1 MSIHTAQDFL
11 SDLASILLVL
21 STAYFGI
28 SFVAFSIARADQSTQ
43 RSPHYSTPHYS
54 TPTAALPPSLV
65 PPATE
70 PLIVASPVVSQT
82 VKIITSPTPKKQP
95 KTAPMSLKTDS
106 VSQVPQAPIAP
117 QKPSNAELR
126 NLCKLKGIK
135 WRNAHRKNR
144 HLSSKQMITA
154 LQEKGGT

>member
-43 RSPHYSTPHYS
+43 RSPHYS

-135 WRNAHRKNR
+135 WRNAHGENR

-154 LQEKGGT
+154 LHDIGGT

>member
-11 SDLASILLVL
+11 SDLASALLLVSFL
-21 STAYFGI
+21 YFGI
-28 SFVAFSIARADQSTQ
+28 SFVVFSIARADQSTQ
-43 RSPHYSTPHYS
+43 RSPHYS

-82 VKIITSPTPKKQP
+82 VNIITSPTPEKHS
-95 KTAPMSLKTDS
+95 KTAPMSLKADS
-106 VSQVPQAPIAP
+106 VSQVPNVPIAT

-135 WRNAHRKNR
+135 WRNAHGENR

-154 LQEKGGT
+154 LHDIGGT

>member
-28 SFVAFSIARADQSTQ
+28 SFVAFSITQADQSTQ
-43 RSPHYSTPHYS
+43 RSPHYSTP
-54 TPTAALPPSLV
+54 TAALSPSLV
-65 PPATE
+65 PPATK

-82 VKIITSPTPKKQP
+82 VKIITSPIPKKQP
-95 KTAPMSLKTDS
+95 KTAPMSLKTES
-106 VSQVPQAPIAP
+106 VSQVPQAPIAS

-126 NLCKLKGIK
+126 NLCKLNGIK
-135 WRNAHRKNR
+135 WRNAHGENR

>member
-11 SDLASILLVL
+11 SDLASALLLVSFL
-21 STAYFGI
+21 YFGI
-28 SFVAFSIARADQSTQ
+28 SFVVFSIARVNLSTQ
-43 RSPHYSTPHYS
+43 RSPNMS

-95 KTAPMSLKTDS
+95 KTAPMSLKTES
-106 VSQVPQAPIAP
+106 VSQVPQAPIAS

-135 WRNAHRKNR
+135 WRNAHGKNR

-154 LQEKGGT
+154 LHDIGGT